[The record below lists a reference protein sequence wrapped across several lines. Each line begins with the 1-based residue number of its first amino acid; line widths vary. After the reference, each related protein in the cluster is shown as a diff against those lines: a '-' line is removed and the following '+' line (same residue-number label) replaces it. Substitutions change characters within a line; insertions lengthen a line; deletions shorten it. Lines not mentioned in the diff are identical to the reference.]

1 MMNQLKQQFAIINR
15 IKCLVKKT
23 GSSFFRRR
31 KDPGISEDIAKKI
44 QKSAYDL
51 SHLKQKDIITPPYL
65 DIAEQLQVD
74 DDQIFRAAVYNLT
87 NIAVNEERYAAEIIK
102 ALEDIGINEVL
113 IRAPRE
119 VEDGLLGCDAH
130 LLQFCA

>member
-1 MMNQLKQQFAIINR
+1 MNQFKQQFAIINR

-102 ALEDIGINEVL
+102 ALEETAFQCNRSGEQLVYVKSKIIVIKNKL
-113 IRAPRE
+113 RNK
-119 VEDGLLGCDAH
+119 
-130 LLQFCA
+130 

>member
-1 MMNQLKQQFAIINR
+1 MNQLKQQFAIINR

-65 DIAEQLQVD
+65 DIAEQLQVAD
-74 DDQIFRAAVYNLT
+74 DMIYKAAVFRLSR
-87 NIAVNEERYAAEIIK
+87 IAANEDRLAADILSILEEELSRTDRSREQLDYVRDKMSYIK
-102 ALEDIGINEVL
+102 K
-113 IRAPRE
+113 IRNSKP
-119 VEDGLLGCDAH
+119 
-130 LLQFCA
+130 

>member
-1 MMNQLKQQFAIINR
+1 MNQLKQQFAIINR

-102 ALEDIGINEVL
+102 ALEETAFQCNRRGEQLEYVKNKINVIKNKL
-113 IRAPRE
+113 RNK
-119 VEDGLLGCDAH
+119 
-130 LLQFCA
+130 

>member
-102 ALEDIGINEVL
+102 ALEETAFQCNRSGEQLAYVKSKINVIKNKL
-113 IRAPRE
+113 RNK
-119 VEDGLLGCDAH
+119 
-130 LLQFCA
+130 

>member
-1 MMNQLKQQFAIINR
+1 MSGQKDRFVLFQTPQRSRHI
-15 IKCLVKKT
+15 
-23 GSSFFRRR
+23 RRHCQ
-31 KDPGISEDIAKKI
+31 KI

-102 ALEDIGINEVL
+102 ALEETAFQCNRSGEQLDYVKSKINIIKNKL
-113 IRAPRE
+113 RNK
-119 VEDGLLGCDAH
+119 
-130 LLQFCA
+130 

>member
-1 MMNQLKQQFAIINR
+1 MNQLTQQFAIINR
-15 IKCLVKKT
+15 IKGLVKKT

-31 KDPGISEDIAKKI
+31 KDPGISENIARKI

-51 SHLKQKDIITPPYL
+51 SHLKQKDVVTPPYL

-74 DDQIFRAAVYNLT
+74 DDQIFRAAVSNLT

-102 ALEDIGINEVL
+102 QLENT
-113 IRAPRE
+113 
-119 VEDGLLGCDAH
+119 
-130 LLQFCA
+130 LQLCNRTGEQLEYVRNKISVIKNTLRKK

>member
-65 DIAEQLQVD
+65 DIVEQLQVD

-87 NIAVNEERYAAEIIK
+87 NIAVNEERHAAEIIK
-102 ALEDIGINEVL
+102 ALEETAFQCNRSGEQLDYVKSKINVIKNKL
-113 IRAPRE
+113 RNK
-119 VEDGLLGCDAH
+119 
-130 LLQFCA
+130 

>member
-1 MMNQLKQQFAIINR
+1 MRLSTESNVWSKRPVRPFSGAAKIPAYPKTLP
-15 IKCLVKKT
+15 KK
-23 GSSFFRRR
+23 F
-31 KDPGISEDIAKKI
+31 K
-44 QKSAYDL
+44 KSAYDL

-102 ALEDIGINEVL
+102 ALEETAFQCNRSGEQLDYVKSKINVIKINCETNN
-113 IRAPRE
+113 
-119 VEDGLLGCDAH
+119 
-130 LLQFCA
+130 

>member
-51 SHLKQKDIITPPYL
+51 SHLKQKDIIASVSGHCRT
-65 DIAEQLQVD
+65 AS
-74 DDQIFRAAVYNLT
+74 
-87 NIAVNEERYAAEIIK
+87 
-102 ALEDIGINEVL
+102 G
-113 IRAPRE
+113 
-119 VEDGLLGCDAH
+119 
-130 LLQFCA
+130 

>member
-1 MMNQLKQQFAIINR
+1 MRLSTESN
-15 IKCLVKKT
+15 VWSKKT

-102 ALEDIGINEVL
+102 ALEETAFQCNRSGEQLEYVKNKINVIKNKL
-113 IRAPRE
+113 RNK
-119 VEDGLLGCDAH
+119 
-130 LLQFCA
+130 

>member
-1 MMNQLKQQFAIINR
+1 MNQLKQQFAIINR

-102 ALEDIGINEVL
+102 ALEETSFQCNRSGEQLDYVKSKINVIKNKL
-113 IRAPRE
+113 RNK
-119 VEDGLLGCDAH
+119 
-130 LLQFCA
+130 

>member
-1 MMNQLKQQFAIINR
+1 MMNQFKQQFAIINR

-51 SHLKQKDIITPPYL
+51 SHLKQKDIIHASVSGHCRT
-65 DIAEQLQVD
+65 AS
-74 DDQIFRAAVYNLT
+74 
-87 NIAVNEERYAAEIIK
+87 
-102 ALEDIGINEVL
+102 G
-113 IRAPRE
+113 
-119 VEDGLLGCDAH
+119 
-130 LLQFCA
+130 

>member
-1 MMNQLKQQFAIINR
+1 MNQLKQQFAIINR
-15 IKCLVKKT
+15 IKCLVKKDR
-23 GSSFFRRR
+23 FVLFP
-31 KDPGISEDIAKKI
+31 DAAKIPAYPKTLP
-44 QKSAYDL
+44 KKFKNPPYDL

-102 ALEDIGINEVL
+102 ALEETAFQCNRSGEQLDYVKSKINVIKNKL
-113 IRAPRE
+113 RNK
-119 VEDGLLGCDAH
+119 
-130 LLQFCA
+130 

>member
-1 MMNQLKQQFAIINR
+1 MNQLKQQFAIINR

-102 ALEDIGINEVL
+102 ALEETAFQCNRSGEQLYYVKSKINVIKNKL
-113 IRAPRE
+113 RNK
-119 VEDGLLGCDAH
+119 
-130 LLQFCA
+130 